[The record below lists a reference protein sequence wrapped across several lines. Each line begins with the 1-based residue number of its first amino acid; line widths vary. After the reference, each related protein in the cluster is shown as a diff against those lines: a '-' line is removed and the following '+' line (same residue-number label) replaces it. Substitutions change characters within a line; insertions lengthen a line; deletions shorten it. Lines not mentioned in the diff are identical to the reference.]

1 MLQSSVIQRERLVV
15 PEATSSRAMCAMG
28 RVPRTRQL
36 SVEVRCCT
44 RDEGKPFA
52 TGSKGAGFK
61 PLQAAVVKTAADW
74 SLVWPAFGAATA
86 AAGAIAARLDYRL
99 RMLAEVG

>member
-1 MLQSSVIQRERLVV
+1 MSAL
-15 PEATSSRAMCAMG
+15 G

-36 SVEVRCCT
+36 SEEVRCCT
-44 RDEGKPFA
+44 RDEGRPLGA
-52 TGSKGAGFK
+52 GSRAGFK
-61 PLQAAVVKTAADW
+61 PLQAAVAMSAADW

-86 AAGAIAARLDYRL
+86 AAGAIAARLGYRL